1 MYIKFRFKDK
11 YTNGE
16 WQKQEC
22 YVSNIKE
29 CKELYGL
36 GIDCEYQILEVK
48 EI

>member
-16 WQKQEC
+16 WQEQEC
-22 YVSNIKE
+22 YVSSIKE